1 MAVRERLI
9 ACGVQPLAATCAF
22 ALGVAA
28 CAAAH
33 GSSSRPEEDSSGGA
47 GSAGVT
53 SLTGGF
59 AGTSGFGGIIE
70 IGGGPCSLVSS
81 VDAGPPVFLDEVIDG
96 ASIAQRELYSWT
108 TADQLATL
116 RADHQILNTTE
127 SQGLGPGYAATA
139 IQQLAAGTAPGHEL
153 ATILAGDLFAK
164 KRYAWPYPWAT
175 RMGWPGETYGDQL
188 IYIRLKAEAWVALI
202 VYGQVSVI
210 DMNNAPVALADALAT
225 PERIGAIYFVK
236 DAAEGGASCTGN
248 GSFTP
253 LPTGTGYR
261 EYILGNEAMVESWSV
276 GTQAMLDRLNGDI
289 ARITTFSERVRPCPD
304 TRDAASFNPQVV
316 CGWSSL
322 APLIYRETLDERSAY
337 LAALAIPSENY
348 IPAPAQLTSMIDAL
362 TASLFVVDPLTVDEP

>member
-22 ALGVAA
+22 ALGVVA
-28 CAAAH
+28 CAA
-33 GSSSRPEEDSSGGA
+33 GNGSSRPGEGNGGGA
-47 GSAGVT
+47 GSAGAS

-70 IGGGPCSLVSS
+70 IGGPCSSVSS
-81 VDAGPPVFLDEVIDG
+81 VDAGTPVFLDEVIDG

-139 IQQLAAGTAPGHEL
+139 IQQLAAGSAPGHEL

-164 KRYAWPYPWAT
+164 KRYAWPFPWAT

-202 VYGQVSVI
+202 VNGQVSVI

-225 PERIGAIYFVK
+225 PERIGVIYFVK
-236 DAAEGGASCTGN
+236 DAAEGGASCSSG
-248 GSFTP
+248 GSFSS

-289 ARITTFSERVRPCPD
+289 DRITTFLERVRPCPD
-304 TRDAASFNPQVV
+304 ARDAASFNPQVV

-322 APLIYRETLDERSAY
+322 TPLYDRETLDERAAY